1 MKVNLIRKLWK
12 EKVQIPV
19 LLKKAD
25 KTLEKI
31 NVKLKRSKHER
42 SKRLD

>member
-25 KTLEKI
+25 KTLKEVD
-31 NVKLKRSKHER
+31 VKLRRSKHNVR
-42 SKRLD
+42 